1 MYELVTRLFNHGTID
16 LLCGAFIIHAM
27 FLLSLRARPWL
38 LLLPLPI
45 LFNSISLCWR
55 RRYVN
60 MVKLVLVVY
69 SHPRIMFLQIKY
81 LHKYA
86 LFLLVPLRYSES
98 LYYFKTRV
106 LGNELLLAVVIF
118 FFIIFTL
125 DQILSLAFLVNV

>member
-1 MYELVTRLFNHGTID
+1 MYELVTRLLNHSIID

-27 FLLSLRARPWL
+27 FLLSLCARPWL

-45 LFNSISLCWR
+45 LFNSISLCWW

-69 SHPRIMFLQIKY
+69 SNPRIMFLQIKY

-86 LFLLVPLRYSES
+86 LFLLVPLRYGES

-106 LGNELLLAVVIF
+106 LGNKLLLAVVIF